1 MEDQGEDPAAKHVE
15 EFVVYLEVAPVARDV
30 DAGSEVG
37 PVLEFESA
45 AAGSVDVAAAAA
57 VVVSVAVGIP
67 AGVVVSC

>member
-57 VVVSVAVGIP
+57 VGIP